1 MPAFFLNQPLDL
13 LQRVAHLAQPFR
25 ANHSQRVCKMQP
37 LVTMFQQDFIFLN
50 QDNLAMKKLLS
61 ILPRWLPALFFMTAI
76 FIFSSQPS
84 SELPNFASWDR
95 LVKKGGHAIGYG
107 LLALS
112 YLHLFDYKKNR
123 YWLAW
128 LLAVLFSATDEFHQ
142 SFVPGRHPSLTD
154 VLVFD
159 NLGAALALFFYRR
172 NHEKENLSA

>member
-1 MPAFFLNQPLDL
+1 
-13 LQRVAHLAQPFR
+13 
-25 ANHSQRVCKMQP
+25 
-37 LVTMFQQDFIFLN
+37 LN
-50 QDNLAMKKLLS
+50 QDNLAMKKFLS
-61 ILPRWLPALFFMTAI
+61 ILPRWFPALFFMTVI

-84 SELPNFASWDR
+84 DDLPKFASWDR
-95 LVKKGGHAIGYG
+95 VVKKMGHAIGYG

-112 YLHLFDYKKNR
+112 YLHFFDYKKNR

-159 NLGAALALFFYRR
+159 NLGAAAGLWLHFMWRG
-172 NHEKENLSA
+172 KK